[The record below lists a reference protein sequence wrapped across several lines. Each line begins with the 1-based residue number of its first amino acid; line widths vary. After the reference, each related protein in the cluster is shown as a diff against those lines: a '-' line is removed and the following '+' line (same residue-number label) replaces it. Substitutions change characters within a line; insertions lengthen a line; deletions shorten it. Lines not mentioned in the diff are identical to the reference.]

1 MDQQT
6 LINRIA
12 DALEPDQRI
21 RGLFLSGSFG
31 RGTADEY
38 SDVDL
43 LAVVAPADHEAVAA
57 DWRGAL
63 EAIVPIVYWNRLP
76 WALVLNAVTDEWLR
90 CDLDIVAPDRLGR
103 RTQDRLK
110 TLIDRDDILPS
121 LPSTLP
127 VRGIDP
133 AKLQATTNE
142 FIRVL
147 GLLPVALGRGEIE
160 LMAAS
165 GTGFLRRFLT
175 DLLILEMNLPDSG
188 GALHLSRV
196 LDADRMALLASIP
209 LPALTRDSAI
219 EANLT
224 LARAFFPRAKELYT
238 KLGIQWPETF
248 EAATRRRLASVLPPP
263 YSVDW

>member
-1 MDQQT
+1 LDQQT
-6 LINRIA
+6 LIHHVT
-12 DALEPDQRI
+12 DALAADQRI

-31 RGTADEY
+31 RGTADAY

-43 LAVVAPADHEAVAA
+43 LAVADPADHEAIVTT
-57 DWRGAL
+57 WRPTL
-63 EAIVPIVYWNRLP
+63 ETIAPIVYFNRLP
-76 WALVLNAVTDEWLR
+76 WALVLNAITDEWLR
-90 CDLDIVAPDRLGR
+90 CDLDITAPDRLAG

-110 TLIDRDDILPS
+110 PLIDRDNILAT
-121 LPSTLP
+121 LPATLP

-147 GLLPVALGRGEIE
+147 GLLPVALGRDEIE

-175 DLLILEMNLPDSG
+175 DLLILEVNLPDPG

-196 LDADRMALLASIP
+196 LDPARMAVLASIP
-209 LPALTRDSAI
+209 LSRLTRESAI
-219 EANLT
+219 DTNLA
-224 LARAFFPRAKELYT
+224 LAHAFFPRAKSLYAT
-238 KLGIQWPETF
+238 LGLQWPETF
-248 EAATRRRLASVLPPP
+248 ETATRAHLGRALPAP
-263 YSVDW
+263 YRADW